1 MSLKSG
7 LIQIFFSHIKREF
20 LINFRSLIDVI
31 SIISFMILII
41 TLFVLGIGPFE
52 EKLKLV
58 SNAIFWIGLILAI
71 IPSLEKTL
79 QRDYDNGWLDQAITS
94 PTSMELIL
102 LSKSLAY
109 WLIVII
115 PLLISLPLFIVLL
128 NINLKLIPW
137 LLVSILVGGLSISLI
152 GIIGSALT
160 LGAKRGNILLPILII
175 PLIIP
180 ILIFGVGISEA
191 VRIDESPVG
200 NLSGGERQGVAI
212 ARAIYNNAELIVLD
226 EPTTALSL
234 IETQKVFDFVD
245 NVKKSGRS
253 VLFIGHN
260 IYHVYDISDRFIVLD
275 RGEVVHQLN
284 KNDIEGPEALMKVM
298 KDAVSKH

>member
-1 MSLKSG
+1 MFLQSSF
-7 LIQIFFSHIKREF
+7 IQIFISHIKREF
-20 LINFRSLIDVI
+20 LINFRSLIDVT
-31 SIISFMILII
+31 SIISFMMLIV

-52 EKLKLV
+52 EKLRLI

-94 PTSMELIL
+94 PTPMELIL

-137 LLVSILVGGLSISLI
+137 LLISILVGGLSISLI

-160 LGAKRGNILLPILII
+160 LGAKRTIFLKGIILIPLLVPFVIFGVDPHSWPILI
-175 PLIIP
+175 
-180 ILIFGVGISEA
+180 
-191 VRIDESPVG
+191 
-200 NLSGGERQGVAI
+200 
-212 ARAIYNNAELIVLD
+212 
-226 EPTTALSL
+226 ALSMMS
-234 IETQKVFDFVD
+234 FVI
-245 NVKKSGRS
+245 S
-253 VLFIGHN
+253 
-260 IYHVYDISDRFIVLD
+260 IYASAYGLRLY
-275 RGEVVHQLN
+275 GE
-284 KNDIEGPEALMKVM
+284 
-298 KDAVSKH
+298 

>member
-1 MSLKSG
+1 
-7 LIQIFFSHIKREF
+7 
-20 LINFRSLIDVI
+20 
-31 SIISFMILII
+31 MILIV
-41 TLFVLGIGPFE
+41 TLFVLGIGPLE
-52 EKLKLV
+52 EKLRLI

-79 QRDYDNGWLDQAITS
+79 QKDYDNGWLDQAVTS
-94 PTSMELIL
+94 PTPMELIL

-115 PLLISLPLFIVLL
+115 PLLISLPLFIVIL

-137 LLVSILVGGLSISLI
+137 LLISILFGGLSISFI

-191 VRIDESPVG
+191 VRINESPLG
-200 NLSGGERQGVAI
+200 NLF
-212 ARAIYNNAELIVLD
+212 L
-226 EPTTALSL
+226 
-234 IETQKVFDFVD
+234 
-245 NVKKSGRS
+245 
-253 VLFIGHN
+253 
-260 IYHVYDISDRFIVLD
+260 
-275 RGEVVHQLN
+275 LN
-284 KNDIEGPEALMKVM
+284 F
-298 KDAVSKH
+298 

>member
-1 MSLKSG
+1 MYFQSSF
-7 LIQIFFSHIKREF
+7 IQIFISHIKREF
-20 LINFRSLIDVI
+20 LINFRSLVDVV
-31 SIISFMILII
+31 SIISFMILIV
-41 TLFVLGIGPFE
+41 TLFILGIGPFE
-52 EKLKLV
+52 EKLRLI

-79 QRDYDNGWLDQAITS
+79 QIDYDNGWLDQAITS
-94 PTSMELIL
+94 PIPMELIL

-137 LLVSILVGGLSISLI
+137 LLISILVGGLSISLI

-191 VRIDESPVG
+191 VRINESPVG
-200 NLSGGERQGVAI
+200 NLFLLIGFTLIYLVISPFISAFLIRIAI
-212 ARAIYNNAELIVLD
+212 SR
-226 EPTTALSL
+226 
-234 IETQKVFDFVD
+234 
-245 NVKKSGRS
+245 
-253 VLFIGHN
+253 
-260 IYHVYDISDRFIVLD
+260 
-275 RGEVVHQLN
+275 
-284 KNDIEGPEALMKVM
+284 
-298 KDAVSKH
+298 